1 MKPRKKNAGS
11 APGPFDAV
19 LSVFGRKTSETP
31 SMQVEKRLA
40 TANLLDELA
49 SLDMAIA
56 TRQAERIEA
65 AYAAG
70 ESPAPA
76 DVALYTSSVASARAS
91 VAEKARLLGTY
102 GATAGK
108 QDKDAVPTFRVF
120 VSNGKLPAETGAED
134 VEPEDLAVSEP
145 KESSA

>member
-1 MKPRKKNAGS
+1 MRQRKQKGR

-19 LSVFGRKTSETP
+19 LSVFGRDPGAETP
-31 SMQVEKRLA
+31 ELAVEKRLA
-40 TANLLDELA
+40 SANLLDELA

-56 TRQAERIEA
+56 RNQATRIEA

-70 ESPAPA
+70 EEPSPA
-76 DVALYTSSVASARAS
+76 DVALYTQTVASVRTS

-108 QDKDAVPTFRVF
+108 QDKDQVPTFRVF
-120 VSNGKLPAETGAED
+120 VSNGRLPTETGAED
-134 VEPEDLAVSEP
+134 VENEDLAVSEP
-145 KESSA
+145 KEFSG